1 MSDSLDFLGFD
12 EGLLGNEDAIKEFT
26 LVLASNSADL
36 LDLGAAQGKRSV
48 VNTVEDQLS
57 LDIFALNDSGALA
70 HHDELVLLAAKEV
83 LHSDARSVLGD
94 GNVDWEMG
102 VDQSHL
108 VAIALSNQQ
117 HSIVS
122 IIIN

>member
-1 MSDSLDFLGFD
+1 M
-12 EGLLGNEDAIKEFT
+12 
-26 LVLASNSADL
+26 
-36 LDLGAAQGKRSV
+36 GAAQGKRSV

-57 LDIFALNDSGALA
+57 LNIFALRDSGALA

-83 LHSDARSVLGD
+83 LHSDASSVLGD

-108 VAIALSNQQ
+108 VAIALSNQ
-117 HSIVS
+117 
-122 IIIN
+122 